1 MNDPSNSTR
10 RHSSTPQH
18 EFSGPGRSIDLLHAS
33 ICFMLQIRLESSA
46 PTVPDSDFRPPLALA
61 LSLHP
66 RASESESRPLTDSE
80 WGRGAMAVSRRP
92 IPAPGGIRPVGR
104 RDPGAG
110 KRAPAG
116 SPAGH
121 PRSLLGARFPG
132 GARAIH
138 TARPSAGVVQ
148 LKLD

>member
-1 MNDPSNSTR
+1 MTR
-10 RHSSTPQH
+10 TCQTVARPALGPTWLGATRNFNEL
-18 EFSGPGRSIDLLHAS
+18 EFKFNLNPRGGPLRGSRRPA
-33 ICFMLQIRLESSA
+33 
-46 PTVPDSDFRPPLALA
+46 RPPGGDPRFPAL
-61 LSLHP
+61 
-66 RASESESRPLTDSE
+66 TYSE
-80 WGRGAMAVSRRP
+80 WGPGAMAVSRRP

-132 GARAIH
+132 GARAMH
-138 TARPSAGVVQ
+138 ADRPGAGVVQ